1 MPNIGTIV
9 ITPGKSIGAVAVRKQ
24 TQTSIADPNFSP
36 DLNITTANIAD
47 ISTANVENGYVF
59 VYNSIT
65 QKFEAGPVSG
75 ADVDITIIRGGSF

>member
-9 ITPGKSIGAVAVRKQ
+9 ITPGKSIGVVAVKKQ
-24 TQTSIADPNFSP
+24 TQTTIANPNFSQ
-36 DLNITTANIAD
+36 DLNITTSNIAD
-47 ISTANVENGYVF
+47 LSAANVENGYVF

-65 QKFEAGPVSG
+65 QRYEAGPVSG

>member
-9 ITPGKSIGAVAVRKQ
+9 ITPGKSIGSVSIKKPI
-24 TQTSIADPNFSP
+24 QTSIADPNFSP
-36 DLNITTANIAD
+36 DLNITTSNIAD
-47 ISTANVENGYVF
+47 FSATNVENGFVF
-59 VYNSIT
+59 VYNSTT